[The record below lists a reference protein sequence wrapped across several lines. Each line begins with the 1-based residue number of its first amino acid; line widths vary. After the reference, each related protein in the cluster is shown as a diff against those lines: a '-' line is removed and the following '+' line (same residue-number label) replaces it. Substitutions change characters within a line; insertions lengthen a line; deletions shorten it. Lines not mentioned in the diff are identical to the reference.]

1 VLTLHKILG
10 GRAGAYAA
18 YLTSIEDTGDY
29 YVGPDGDPWAAPGQW
44 LGDLANEWD
53 LSGAVER
60 GALLLVL
67 EGRDPRTGERVVRIW
82 RADRVAAHD
91 LVFSAPSSVT
101 AVWALAG
108 DELRTAIQQ
117 AQDEAVREA
126 FAYIEREFALVRR
139 RDPSRR
145 SRGKVAPIISEPAAA
160 LLGATFSHHTS
171 RQTVSQ
177 AQAGVPPDP
186 QLHTH
191 VLLPGMA
198 KRRDGAFVA
207 INSLELHRRRA
218 EAGAVYRA
226 ALADK
231 LATLGFAIERQTGK
245 GGRYFEISGIPVE
258 LRDLWSS
265 RHREIAGAAGQW
277 RQEFHDLTGRDPTIF
292 EEREWAAK
300 NRAPKGR
307 YYRSDLFTFW
317 RDAAMSLGVTPEGVE
332 GLRRSG
338 RRITPE
344 HGRAQL
350 AWELLS
356 PEGVTREHATF
367 TLADLR
373 LAAYERSPGLVDPEE
388 VEWTLAEVTGNAF
401 VVEVGPGV
409 WTTREILELER
420 KVLAWRDARTPGR
433 VDGAVAAFRERRAES
448 THAAAR
454 GAEKAPPRAVEE
466 ALLRCPVRLSDE
478 QRSVLDRL
486 LSEPFVA
493 LTGSAG
499 VGKGVVLRVAAD
511 VWGQQHRRIYAVA
524 VGGAQAQRLA
534 ADLGPGTEA
543 LTLDAF
549 VWRIQHD
556 RLRLGSR
563 DVVALD
569 EAGQVDTRRWAAFTE
584 AVGGQP
590 TVVALGDHAQLSPIS
605 AGGLW
610 PLLARGGPTLTEV
623 RRTAL
628 EWQREAWA
636 CLRRGESATALDLYA
651 RHGNLDICATRSEAL
666 EAAVAAW
673 DRDGRDGLIITDAS
687 NAERH
692 RANTAAQTV
701 RLADL
706 GETAVTAATAEG
718 EVALHVGDPVLF
730 TGKYQGLGMARRVE
744 NGTTGQVVGVDPAAR
759 SVLVRTHE
767 ASPRDLA
774 IAVGDGQQCL
784 DLHYASH
791 VVKSQGTTVR
801 RAYIVVGGWQT
812 HRESLYVAASRSR
825 EGTRLFLDRES
836 LGSEVDGD
844 ALVEMV
850 RRGAESRAKLAAL
863 EGKLPRRPA
872 ARSGTPRGRHRSGGQ
887 QPGRAAGRPWHIRVH
902 VLGTDA
908 PVIRWEPVGVGL
920 G

>member
-1 VLTLHKILG
+1 MLTLHKILG
-10 GRAGAYAA
+10 GRAGAYAT

-29 YVGPDGDPWAAPGQW
+29 YIGPDGDPWATPGQW
-44 LGDLANEWD
+44 LGRLARIWARV
-53 LSGAVER
+53 GAVER
-60 GALLLVL
+60 DALLAVL
-67 EGRDPRTGERVVRIW
+67 EGRDPLTGERIVRIW

-101 AVWALAG
+101 AVWALAN
-108 DELRTAIQQ
+108 DNLRAAIQQ

-126 FAYIEREFALVRR
+126 FAYIEATFALVRR

-145 SRGKVAPIISEPAAA
+145 SSGKAAPIISEPAAA
-160 LLGATFSHHTS
+160 ILGATFSHHTA
-171 RQTVSQ
+171 RQTAAQ

-198 KRRDGAFVA
+198 QRRDGAFVA

-226 ALADK
+226 ALADR
-231 LATLGFAIERQTGK
+231 LSTLGFAIERQTGK
-245 GGRYFEISGIPVE
+245 GGRYFELRGIPVE
-258 LRDLWSS
+258 LRGLWSS
-265 RHREIAGAAGQW
+265 RHQEIAGATGQW
-277 RQEFHDLTGRDPTIF
+277 RKEFRALAGRDPTIF

-300 NRAPKGR
+300 NRATKGR

-317 RDAAMSLGVTPEGVE
+317 RDAAASLGVTPEQLY
-332 GLRRSG
+332 GLRHG
-338 RRITPE
+338 GGQITPE
-344 HGRAQL
+344 QGRARL
-350 AWELLS
+350 VEELLS
-356 PEGVTREHATF
+356 PEGVTSEHATF
-367 TLADLR
+367 DLQSLR
-373 LAAYERSPGLVDPEE
+373 VAAYERAPGLISLVDVERALADLLSNEE
-388 VEWTLAEVTGNAF
+388 

-409 WTTREILELER
+409 WTTREILGLE
-420 KVLAWRDARTPGR
+420 KQVLAWRDARTPGR
-433 VDGAVAAFRERRAES
+433 VDGAVAAFRLRS
-448 THAAAR
+448 TQAAPR
-454 GAEKAPPRAVEE
+454 GPEKAPPRLIEE
-466 ALLRCPVRLSDE
+466 ALLRCPVRLSAE
-478 QRSVLDRL
+478 QREALDRIL
-486 LSEPFVA
+486 GGSFTA
-493 LTGSAG
+493 LTGEAG
-499 VGKGVVLRVAAD
+499 TGKGMVLRVAAD
-511 VWGQQHRRIYAVA
+511 VWRRQHRRILAVA

-534 ADLGPGTEA
+534 ADLGPGVEA
-543 LTLDAF
+543 VTLDAF
-549 VWRIQHD
+549 IWRIRHD
-556 RLRLGSR
+556 RLRLTPH

-569 EAGQVDTRRWAAFTE
+569 EAGQVDTRRWAAFAE
-584 AVGGQP
+584 AVGGLP

-636 CLRRGESATALDLYA
+636 SLRSGDSAAALELYA
-651 RHGNLDICATRSEAL
+651 RHGNLDICATCSEAL

-718 EVALHVGDPVLF
+718 EVAFHVGDPVLF
-730 TGKYQGLGMARRVE
+730 TRQYRRPDLDRRVE
-744 NGTTGQVVGVDPAAR
+744 NGTTGDVIGVDPTAR
-759 SVLVRTHE
+759 SVRIRTHE
-767 ASPRDLA
+767 ESPRELE
-774 IAVGDGQQCL
+774 IAVSEEPVCL
-784 DLHYASH
+784 DLGYASH

-825 EGTRLFLDRES
+825 QGTRLFLDRES
-836 LGSEVDGD
+836 LGSEVDRD
-844 ALVEMV
+844 ALAEMV
-850 RRGAESRAKLAAL
+850 RRSAESRAKLAAL

-872 ARSGTPRGRHRSGGQ
+872 ARRPTPRARGTVTHGGQ
-887 QPGRAAGRPWHIRVH
+887 ADGRTWHVREHVLAAGGAERGLTA
-902 VLGTDA
+902 LG
-908 PVIRWEPVGVGL
+908 VV
-920 G
+920 

>member
-1 VLTLHKILG
+1 MLTLHKILG
-10 GRAGAYAA
+10 GRAGAYAT

-29 YVGPDGDPWAAPGQW
+29 YIGPDGDPWASPGQW
-44 LGDLANEWD
+44 LGRLARIWARV
-53 LSGAVER
+53 GAVER
-60 GALLLVL
+60 DALLAVL
-67 EGRDPRTGERVVRIW
+67 EGRDPLTGERIVCIW

-101 AVWALAG
+101 AVWALA
-108 DELRTAIQQ
+108 DDNLRAAIQQ

-126 FAYIEREFALVRR
+126 FAYIEANFALVRR

-145 SRGKVAPIISEPAAA
+145 SPGKAAPIISEPAAA
-160 LLGATFSHHTS
+160 ILGATFSHHTA
-171 RQTVSQ
+171 RQTAAQ

-191 VLLPGMA
+191 VLLPGTA
-198 KRRDGAFVA
+198 QRRDGAYVA

-226 ALADK
+226 ALADRIGQ
-231 LATLGFAIERQTGK
+231 LGFSIERQTGK
-245 GGRYFEISGIPVE
+245 GGRYFELSGIPVE
-258 LRDLWSS
+258 LRELWSS
-265 RHREIAGAAGQW
+265 RHQEIAGTARQW
-277 RQEFHDLTGRDPTIF
+277 RLQFRDRAGRDPTIF

-307 YYRSDLFTFW
+307 YYRSDLFSFW
-317 RDAAMSLGVTPEGVE
+317 REAAGQVGVTPEQVDALGHA
-332 GLRRSG
+332 G
-338 RRITPE
+338 RQVNPDQ
-344 HGRAQL
+344 GRTRL
-350 AWELLS
+350 IDELLS
-356 PEGVTREHATF
+356 PAGVTREHATF
-367 TLADLR
+367 DLQSLRVAAYEHAPGLIPPAGVERALADL
-373 LAAYERSPGLVDPEE
+373 LQDEE
-388 VEWTLAEVTGNAF
+388 

-409 WTTREILELER
+409 WTTREICQLER
-420 KVLAWRDARTPGR
+420 RVLAWRNARTPGR
-433 VDGAVAAFRERRAES
+433 VDEAVAAFRRRS
-448 THAAAR
+448 TQPAAR
-454 GAEKAPPRAVEE
+454 GPEKALTPPSPRVVEE
-466 ALLRCPVRLSDE
+466 AHLRCPVRLSAE
-478 QRSVLDRL
+478 QRRALDRIL
-486 LSEPFVA
+486 GGSFTA
-493 LTGSAG
+493 LTGEAG
-499 VGKGVVLRVAAD
+499 TGKGVVLRVAAD
-511 VWGQQHRRIYAVA
+511 VWRRQHRRILAVA

-534 ADLGPGTEA
+534 ADLGTGVEA
-543 LTLDAF
+543 VTLDAF
-549 VWRIQHD
+549 IWRIRHD
-556 RLRLGSR
+556 RLRLTPH

-569 EAGQVDTRRWAAFTE
+569 EAGQVDTRRWAAFAE
-584 AVGGQP
+584 AVGGLP

-636 CLRRGESATALDLYA
+636 SLRSGDSATALNLYA

-692 RANTAAQTV
+692 RANAAAQAV
-701 RLADL
+701 RLAEL

-718 EVALHVGDPVLF
+718 EVAFHVGDPVLF
-730 TGKYQGLGMARRVE
+730 TRQYRRPDLDRRVE
-744 NGTTGQVVGVDPAAR
+744 NGTTGEVIGVDPAAR
-759 SVLVRTHE
+759 SVRIRTHE
-767 ASPRDLA
+767 ASPRELE
-774 IAVGDGQQCL
+774 IAMSEEPVCL
-784 DLHYASH
+784 DLGYASH

-825 EGTRLFLDRES
+825 EGTRLFVDRES
-836 LGSEVDGD
+836 LGSEVDRD

-850 RRGAESRAKLAAL
+850 RRSAESRAKLAAL

-872 ARSGTPRGRHRSGGQ
+872 TRRPTPRARGTVTHGGQ
-887 QPGRAAGRPWHIRVH
+887 ADARTWHVREH
-902 VLGTDA
+902 VLTAGGAERDLTA
-908 PVIRWEPVGVGL
+908 L
-920 G
+920 GIA

>member
-1 VLTLHKILG
+1 MLTLHKVLG
-10 GRAGAYAA
+10 GCAGAYAT

-60 GALLLVL
+60 DALLLVL
-67 EGRDPRTGERVVRIW
+67 EGRDPRNGEQIVRVW
-82 RADRVAAHD
+82 RPDRVAAHD

-101 AVWALAG
+101 AIWALAG
-108 DELRTAIQQ
+108 DELRAAIQQ
-117 AQDEAVREA
+117 AQDEAVAEA
-126 FAYIEREFALVRR
+126 FRYIEREFALVRR

-145 SRGKVAPIISEPAAA
+145 SPGKAAPIISEPAAA
-160 LLGATFSHHTS
+160 LLGATFSHHTA
-171 RQTVSQ
+171 RQTAAQ
-177 AQAGVPPDP
+177 AKAGVPPDP

-191 VLLPGMA
+191 VLLPGIA

-218 EAGAVYRA
+218 EAGAVYRT

-231 LATLGFAIERQTGK
+231 LGGLGFAIERQTGK
-245 GGRYFEISGIPVE
+245 GGRYFEISGIPAE
-258 LRDLWSS
+258 LRELWSS
-265 RHREIAGAAGQW
+265 RHQEIAGAAGQW
-277 RQEFHDLTGRDPTIF
+277 RQEFHDLTGRYPTIF
-292 EEREWAAK
+292 EERKWVAK

-317 RDAAMSLGVTPEGVE
+317 RDAARSLGVTPEDLE

-373 LAAYERSPGLVDPEE
+373 LTAYERSPGLADPEE

-409 WTTREILELER
+409 WTTREILGLER
-420 KVLAWRDARTPGR
+420 EVLAWRDARTPGR
-433 VDGAVAAFRERRAES
+433 VDQAVTAFRERRAES
-448 THAAAR
+448 THAAAK
-454 GAEKAPPRAVEE
+454 GAEKAPPSPRVVKE

-478 QRSVLDRL
+478 QRAVLDRL

-511 VWGQQHRRIYAVA
+511 VWGRQHRRIYAVA

-534 ADLGPGTEA
+534 ADLGPGAEA

-549 VWRIQHD
+549 TWRIQHD
-556 RLRLGSR
+556 RLRLSPR

-569 EAGQVDTRRWAAFTE
+569 EAGQVDTRRWAAFAR
-584 AVGGQP
+584 AVGEGP
-590 TVVALGDHAQLSPIS
+590 AVVALGDHAQLSPIA

-610 PLLARGGPTLTEV
+610 PLLARGGPQLTEV
-623 RRTAL
+623 RRTPLA
-628 EWQREAWA
+628 WQREAWA
-636 CLRRGESATALDLYA
+636 HLRRGESAKALELYA
-651 RHGNLDICATRSEAL
+651 RRGNLQVCATRDEAL
-666 EAAVAAW
+666 EAAVRAW

-701 RLADL
+701 RLAEL
-706 GETAVTAATAEG
+706 GEEAVTAATAEG
-718 EVALHVGDPVLF
+718 EVAFHVGDPVLF
-730 TGKYQGLGMARRVE
+730 TRQYRRPDLARRVE
-744 NGTTGQVVGVDPAAR
+744 NGTTGEVTDVDPATR
-759 SVLVRTHE
+759 SVRVRTHE
-767 ASPRDLA
+767 PSPRELSV
-774 IAVGDGQQCL
+774 AVEDGPACL
-784 DLHYASH
+784 DLYYASH

-801 RAYIVVGGWQT
+801 RAYIVAGGWQT

-825 EGTRLFLDRES
+825 EGTRLFVDRES
-836 LGSEVDGD
+836 LGSDGD
-844 ALVEMV
+844 ALGEMV
-850 RRGAESRAKLAAL
+850 RRSAESRAKLAAL
-863 EGKLPRRPA
+863 EGRLPRRPA
-872 ARSGTPRGRHRSGGQ
+872 AKPRASRAVKQTGQ
-887 QPGRAAGRPWHIRVH
+887 DGGRPWHIRAH
-902 VLGTDA
+902 VLGTTRA
-908 PVIRWEPVGVGL
+908 ERGAAVLGVG
-920 G
+920 

>member
-1 VLTLHKILG
+1 MLTLHKILG
-10 GRAGAYAA
+10 GRAGAYAR
-18 YLTSIEDTGDY
+18 YLTNIEDTGDY
-29 YVGPDGDPWAAPGQW
+29 YVGPDGDLWAAPGKW
-44 LGDLANEWD
+44 LGGLTKEWG
-53 LSGAVER
+53 LLEAVER
-60 GALLLVL
+60 DALLLVL
-67 EGRDPRTGERVVRIW
+67 EGRDPRTGDQVVRVW
-82 RADRVAAHD
+82 RPDRVAAHD

-108 DELRTAIQQ
+108 DELRVAIQQ
-117 AQDEAVREA
+117 AQDEAVAEA
-126 FAYIEREFALVRR
+126 FRYIEREFALVRR

-145 SRGKVAPIISEPAAA
+145 SPGKAAPIISEPAAA
-160 LLGATFSHHTS
+160 LLGATFSHHTA
-171 RQTVSQ
+171 RQTA
-177 AQAGVPPDP
+177 AQAKAGLPPDP
-186 QLHTH
+186 QIHTH
-191 VLLPGMA
+191 VLVPGMA
-198 KRRDGAFVA
+198 RRRDGHLVA

-226 ALADK
+226 ALAGK
-231 LATLGFAIERQTGK
+231 LGALGFAIERQTGK
-245 GGRYFEISGIPVE
+245 GGRYFEISGILVE
-258 LRDLWSS
+258 LRELWSS
-265 RHREIAGAAGQW
+265 RHQEIVGAAGQW

-292 EEREWAAK
+292 EEREWAAR

-317 RDAAMSLGVTPEGVE
+317 RDAAMSLGVTPEDVE

-338 RRITPE
+338 RRITPG

-367 TLADLR
+367 TMAGLR
-373 LAAYERSPGLVDPEE
+373 LAAYERSPGLADPEE
-388 VEWTLAEVTGNAF
+388 VERTLAEVTSNAE

-409 WTTREILELER
+409 WTTREILGLER
-420 KVLAWRDARTPGR
+420 EVLAWRDARTPGR
-433 VDGAVAAFRERRAES
+433 VDEAVAAFRERRAES
-448 THAAAR
+448 THAAAGGR
-454 GAEKAPPRAVEE
+454 EKAPPRAVEE

-478 QRSVLDRL
+478 QRAVLDRL

-511 VWGQQHRRIYAVA
+511 VWGRQHRRIYAVA

-556 RLRLGSR
+556 RLRLSPR

-569 EAGQVDTRRWAAFTE
+569 EAGQVDTRRWAAFTR
-584 AVGGQP
+584 AVGEGP

-610 PLLARGGPTLTEV
+610 PLLARGGPQLTEV
-623 RRTAL
+623 RRTPL

-636 CLRRGESATALDLYA
+636 HLRRGESAKALELYA
-651 RHGNLDICATRSEAL
+651 RRGNLQVCATRDEAL
-666 EAAVAAW
+666 EAAVRAW

-692 RANTAAQTV
+692 RANTAAQRV

-718 EVALHVGDPVLF
+718 EVAFHVGDPVLF
-730 TGKYQGLGMARRVE
+730 TRQYRRPDLARRVE
-744 NGTTGQVVGVDPAAR
+744 NGTTGEVIGVDPATR
-759 SVLVRTHE
+759 SVRVQTHE
-767 ASPRDLA
+767 ASPRELA
-774 IAVGDGQQCL
+774 IAVGDGQACL
-784 DLHYASH
+784 DLYYASH

-836 LGSEVDGD
+836 LGDRD

-872 ARSGTPRGRHRSGGQ
+872 ARRAKPRAQHRRGGQ
-887 QPGRAAGRPWHIRVH
+887 QTDRAGGRPWHIRAH
-902 VLGTDA
+902 VLGA
-908 PVIRWEPVGVGL
+908 AVGGGERGVTAL
-920 G
+920 GIG